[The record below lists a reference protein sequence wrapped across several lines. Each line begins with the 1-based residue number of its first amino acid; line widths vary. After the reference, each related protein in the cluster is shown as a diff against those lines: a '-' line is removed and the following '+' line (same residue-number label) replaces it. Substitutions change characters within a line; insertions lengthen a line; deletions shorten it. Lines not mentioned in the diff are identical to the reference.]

1 MASFRAQDQREKL
14 VSKNTGQSSRMGAIK
29 ERAQAKNPITNRYV
43 KIDTTT
49 GRIVDQ
55 KKTPGPYKGIK
66 DLTRKK

>member
-1 MASFRAQDQREKL
+1 M
-14 VSKNTGQSSRMGAIK
+14 SKNTGQSSRLGAVK
-29 ERAQAKNPITNRYV
+29 ERVQAKNPITNRYV

>member
-1 MASFRAQDQREKL
+1 M
-14 VSKNTGQSSRMGAIK
+14 SKNTGQSSRMGAVK
-29 ERAQAKNPITNRYV
+29 DRAQAKNPITNRYV